1 MRHSDDN
8 IESEPQAEHYS
19 VALGAPKEFLQMADK
34 KHLKVQPTYFGSCE
48 VKSKNVRKDSTKQ
61 SVFGESTNNS
71 SVKPKLSGTNM
82 NKISEEVFKWQQ
94 QMEMSDLEDEEYEE
108 YIW

>member
-1 MRHSDDN
+1 M
-8 IESEPQAEHYS
+8 
-19 VALGAPKEFLQMADK
+19 
-34 KHLKVQPTYFGSCE
+34 
-48 VKSKNVRKDSTKQ
+48 
-61 SVFGESTNNS
+61 FGESTNNS

-94 QMEMSDLEDEEYEE
+94 QMEMSDFEDEEYEE